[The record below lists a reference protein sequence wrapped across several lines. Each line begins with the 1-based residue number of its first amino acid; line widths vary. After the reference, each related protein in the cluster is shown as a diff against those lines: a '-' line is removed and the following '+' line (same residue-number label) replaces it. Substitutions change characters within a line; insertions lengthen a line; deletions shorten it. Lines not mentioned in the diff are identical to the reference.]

1 LCTWLQDQWIFA
13 DEGFNDFPVDMA
25 YLPAIK
31 KRVSLARRIEKHIH
45 EKRKSKSDA
54 DWFRRAAKDMDIDVD
69 EVWGQPAFVA
79 RVCC

>member
-1 LCTWLQDQWIFA
+1 
-13 DEGFNDFPVDMA
+13 MA

-79 RVCC
+79 RVWFADKAVGVVTVRGVGWPLWTQSP